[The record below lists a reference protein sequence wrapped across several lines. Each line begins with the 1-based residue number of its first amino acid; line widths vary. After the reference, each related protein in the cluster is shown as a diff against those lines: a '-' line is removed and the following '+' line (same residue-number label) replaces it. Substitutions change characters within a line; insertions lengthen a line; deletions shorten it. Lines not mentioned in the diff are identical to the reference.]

1 MSTEEA
7 FAGTSV
13 TAVSVSGEAEEADE
27 GVRESHSA
35 LSVGPTCR
43 ICFRGCLE
51 EALRQPC
58 NCRGSIGLVHAS
70 CLEKW
75 VIAAEEPTMRHLRL
89 RLRGGRT
96 LEVKATFGAT
106 SGLAPLLMSQSYVE
120 MLWDRE
126 ARGRPLGYLLRAV
139 GLVLCVLF
147 LLPLSCAFVAGLHYS
162 LVSVSLYV
170 FSVGHSMFWFRRP
183 VLYFIEFLKT
193 SVEWKRRSSYLKLV
207 LPAPCVPS
215 APEAAPPHAPR
226 RLLVYG
232 AVFSLNVA
240 LTLPLAWLGAMEL
253 RKAVPT
259 VLTFYASVFLILL
272 SIAWISMPIACFV

>member
-1 MSTEEA
+1 MSTGDA
-7 FAGTSV
+7 LACASTTAV
-13 TAVSVSGEAEEADE
+13 TAPEEPEAGDG

-75 VIAAEEPTMRHLRL
+75 VSQRRNPRCDICAFAYQVEERSKSYAE
-89 RLRGGRT
+89 
-96 LEVKATFGAT
+96 
-106 SGLAPLLMSQSYVE
+106 LLC
-120 MLWDRE
+120 DRE
-126 ARGRPLGYLLRAV
+126 ARGRPMGYLLRAI
-139 GLVLCVLF
+139 GLLLCVLF
-147 LLPLSCAFVAGLHYS
+147 LLPMSCAFIAGLHYS

-183 VLYFIEFLKT
+183 VLFFIEFLKT
-193 SVEWKRRSSYLKLV
+193 TVEWKRNSSYLKLV
-207 LPAPCVPS
+207 LPAPCVPGAPVSDS
-215 APEAAPPHAPR
+215 ACLHQSPSVKEAPQPTASR
-226 RLLVYG
+226 RLLVFG
-232 AVFSLNVA
+232 AVFSLNVV
-240 LTLPLAWLGAMEL
+240 LTLPLAWLGAIEM

-259 VLTFYASVFLILL
+259 VLMYYACAFLCLL
-272 SIAWISMPIACFV
+272 SVVWISMPIACFV

>member
-7 FAGTSV
+7 IAGTSAA
-13 TAVSVSGEAEEADE
+13 TVSASGEPEEAEE

-75 VIAAEEPTMRHLRL
+75 VSQRRNPRCDICAFAYEVEERS
-89 RLRGGRT
+89 
-96 LEVKATFGAT
+96 K
-106 SGLAPLLMSQSYVE
+106 SYKE

-126 ARGRPLGYLLRAV
+126 ARGRPLGHLLRAV
-139 GLVLCVLF
+139 GLVLCVVF

-162 LVSVSLYV
+162 LISVSLYV

-215 APEAAPPHAPR
+215 APEAAQPHAPR

-253 RKAVPT
+253 RKAIPT
-259 VLTFYASVFLILL
+259 VLTFYASVFLSLL
-272 SIAWISMPIACFV
+272 SIAWILMPIACFAMYFKKKRKPETSEVVMES